1 MKKIYVKPVVNHYE
15 VKVNQM
21 LMASKVEVSSETYT
35 EGAGFTDLA
44 RKNSIWDEDDE
55 E

>member
-1 MKKIYVKPVVNHYE
+1 MKKIYVKPVLNHYE

-21 LMASKVEVSSETYT
+21 LMTSKVEVSSETYT
-35 EGAGFTDLA
+35 EGGGFTDLSHS
-44 RKNSIWDEDDE
+44 NNIWDEDE

>member
-21 LMASKVEVSSETYT
+21 LMASKVEVSSESYS
-35 EGAGFTDLA
+35 EDGFTDLA